1 MKIFF
6 TVSIKYIFQ
15 LYISH
20 ECLEVAYYVWWQ
32 CSGVYCLTI
41 NTYCLVRKNAYVLSS
56 FNTWLKWNRYIDLI
70 EPNFLLLWGFFFIYS
85 MFVFL
90 SFSLLFYSHLSVTL
104 DNSSGYS
111 SPWIW
116 ICHKLAKNSICYVV
130 SLGNAWC
137 FFMVQWKMHFQLKIA
152 TSIFLFP
159 AKMNDT

>member
-1 MKIFF
+1 MVIFQVLYLTRWGYVYYNLLLKVTFLHVLKWKSMPWCKAVWFFPGKHIRGHLQKWMKKACENFMKIFF

-70 EPNFLLLWGFFFIYS
+70 EPNFLLLWGFFF
-85 MFVFL
+85 L
-90 SFSLLFYSHLSVTL
+90 SILCLF
-104 DNSSGYS
+104 
-111 SPWIW
+111 
-116 ICHKLAKNSICYVV
+116 
-130 SLGNAWC
+130 
-137 FFMVQWKMHFQLKIA
+137 F
-152 TSIFLFP
+152 
-159 AKMNDT
+159 